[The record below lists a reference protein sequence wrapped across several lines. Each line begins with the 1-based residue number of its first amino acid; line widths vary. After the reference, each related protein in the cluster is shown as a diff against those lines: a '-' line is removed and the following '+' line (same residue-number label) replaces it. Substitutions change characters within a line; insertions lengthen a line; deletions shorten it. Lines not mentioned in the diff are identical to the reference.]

1 MKHKIYYLL
10 ILALLFSC
18 KKEIKKENLSPAPAS
33 NEKQDAKVIFSKILA
48 IALEKEPNLR
58 LFIKNEALKQ
68 FDRDNDVLFQMI
80 KDEKVTTDQTFHQVI
95 SKYAKSK
102 EKLDSAINSLPTLTI
117 MVPELP
123 NFTPNNWK
131 TESEVPQVAISPEN
145 KNFKDIDLYNSK
157 GELTKIAYGAIPN
170 FPVVVVK
177 ENERVNVSVNNIDKS
192 PISATLLRNSTESN
206 QSSFLSKDNMKFIFS
221 NEAFNGMKTSSF
233 NKVNMSSS
241 AKLSLT
247 NDNKI
252 SRTVNVNLTNEPNSI
267 DPSVIEAF
275 NINLDWHRDYI
286 YYGLNPN
293 LGINKGKF
301 NNRMIEHIV
310 SIRMKDGNY
319 NRISDQTQDP
329 TVSEQWVQPRPE
341 RGGYVTNWT
350 DGYFDIRISI
360 LINAKNGAGTQLN
373 KVISAKG
380 SDLYDIKYRTEGIPG
395 RSGSTQLRFDGLTPK
410 DYIINEPIA
419 AWDLQNYGA
428 AWKFIV
434 SEYDPSEEIITTYNE
449 SSKFA
454 TNFNYELGFEE
465 KVKVGY
471 KFGISLETT
480 SSSTYQYK
488 TTRGSD
494 ELGEGI
500 LEFGSPIIL
509 KKEQYTYSGRN
520 GTVIGYNYITN
531 EVSCGTIYLAIE
543 PRKI

>member
-1 MKHKIYYLL
+1 MKYKIYYLM

-18 KKEIKKENLSPAPAS
+18 KKERNQEQSALNMEPSKKQN
-33 NEKQDAKVIFSKILA
+33 AKVIFSRVLA

-58 LFIKNEALKQ
+58 LFIRNEALKQ
-68 FDRDNDVLFQMI
+68 FDMDNDVLFQMV
-80 KDEKVTTDQTFHQVI
+80 KDEKITPDQTFYQI
-95 SKYAKSK
+95 MSKYSQSK
-102 EKLDSAINSLPTLTI
+102 ATLDSVINSLPTLTI

-123 NFTPNNWK
+123 NFTPISWK
-131 TESEVPQVAISPEN
+131 TESEIPQVAISPEN
-145 KNFKDIDLYNSK
+145 KNFRDIDLYNSK
-157 GELTKIAYGAIPN
+157 GEITKIAYGAIPN

-192 PISATLLRNSTESN
+192 PISATLLRTSVESN
-206 QSSFLSKDNMKFIFS
+206 QSNFLSKDNMKFSFS
-221 NEAFNGMKTSSF
+221 NEAFNGIERSSLIKPSLS
-233 NKVNMSSS
+233 NVS
-241 AKLSLT
+241 KLALT
-247 NDNKI
+247 NENKI
-252 SRTVNVNLTNEPNSI
+252 SRVVDVNLTNQPNAI

-293 LGINKGKF
+293 LGIDKGKF

-319 NRISDQTQDP
+319 TRISDQAEDP

-373 KVISAKG
+373 KVISARG
-380 SDLYDIKYRTEGIPG
+380 SDLYDIKYRTEGVPG
-395 RSGSTQLRFDGLTPK
+395 RPGSTQLRFDGLTPK
-410 DYIINEPIA
+410 DYILNEPIV
-419 AWDLQNYGA
+419 AWNLENYGA

-434 SEYDPSEEIITTYNE
+434 SEYDPSEEIITTFNE
-449 SSKFA
+449 STKFA
-454 TNFNYELGFEE
+454 TNFNYEIGFGE

-471 KFGISLETT
+471 KFGITQETT

-509 KKEQYTYSGRN
+509 RKEQYTYTGRN
-520 GTVIGYNYITN
+520 GTIVGYNYITN
-531 EVSCGTIYLAIE
+531 EVSCGSIYLAIE